1 MARVPK
7 HYTNPQEISKY
18 IKSSFIPHSGEV
30 AYGIQQEKRE
40 ENQQKEMNLLSTDQ
54 PWGRDEAQIQIIRI
68 VQETSN
74 QNIKVFLKLQWWMTL
89 RNKFKFSLNKGTGR
103 NSPPIIFKG
112 DEKSPQS
119 SESIGIDDRLPLREQ
134 QFSIPTV

>member
-1 MARVPK
+1 
-7 HYTNPQEISKY
+7 
-18 IKSSFIPHSGEV
+18 
-30 AYGIQQEKRE
+30 
-40 ENQQKEMNLLSTDQ
+40 
-54 PWGRDEAQIQIIRI
+54 
-68 VQETSN
+68 
-74 QNIKVFLKLQWWMTL
+74 MTL

>member
-1 MARVPK
+1 MPK
-7 HYTNPQEISKY
+7 HYTNPQDISKY

-30 AYGIQQEKRE
+30 AYGIQQKKME

-74 QNIKVFLKLQWWMTL
+74 QNIKVFLKLQ
-89 RNKFKFSLNKGTGR
+89 
-103 NSPPIIFKG
+103 
-112 DEKSPQS
+112 
-119 SESIGIDDRLPLREQ
+119 
-134 QFSIPTV
+134 